1 MCDCRFSM
9 YKYFK
14 HPVRVLFAAHV
25 CSLILFSYLYWNNI
39 NNPTATIQ
47 LLETKISFI
56 TIAGALS
63 KAAGN
68 SISDWI
74 RFVGFTSLLYLL
86 FLIGLK
92 MVSSIS
98 FKELL
103 IFVLITIP
111 VLCFTMLLSTGIL
124 STITP
129 AYLFSTVLLLLTFGL
144 LKISG
149 HWNNIDDGLPD

>member
-1 MCDCRFSM
+1 MI
-9 YKYFK
+9 KYLK
-14 HPVRVLFAAHV
+14 HPVR
-25 CSLILFSYLYWNNI
+25 
-39 NNPTATIQ
+39 
-47 LLETKISFI
+47 
-56 TIAGALS
+56 
-63 KAAGN
+63 
-68 SISDWI
+68 
-74 RFVGFTSLLYLL
+74 LL
-86 FLIGLK
+86 FLAHTLSIVIFCYFFWHNNSNFLFETDIPDSSTNPFLPTLAKEIKSWSQYISSLAMLYFAFLAGLK

-111 VLCFTMLLSTGIL
+111 VLCLTMLLSASIL

-129 AYLFSTVLLLLTFGL
+129 AYSFSTVLLLISFGL